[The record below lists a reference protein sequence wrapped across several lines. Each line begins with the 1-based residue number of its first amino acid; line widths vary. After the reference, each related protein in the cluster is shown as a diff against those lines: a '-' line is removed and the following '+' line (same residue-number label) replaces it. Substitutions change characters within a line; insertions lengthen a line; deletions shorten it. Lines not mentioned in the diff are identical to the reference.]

1 MNSTPNAN
9 RKHITVYGKT
19 NTGKSSLINKILNQ
33 EVSLVSDIAGTTTD
47 PVLKAMEL
55 IPVGPVVFIDTAG
68 IDDKSELGDL
78 RIKKTLDVLKGTD
91 IALYVMDA
99 NNVDRDELEKAK
111 INFKKYN
118 IPYLIIVNKIDKVSE
133 EVLSNLKN
141 EFKNGIFISVLKD
154 IGVEKVKDALIKSLQ
169 KEEEDGPILGDLVPY
184 NGTVVLVVPV
194 DSEAPKGRIILPQVQ
209 CIRDC
214 LDHGIKSYV
223 VRDTELESALKDL
236 KNVDLVVTDS
246 QAFKK
251 VSKIV
256 SEDTPLTSFS
266 ILFARHKGEISDFI
280 KGANAVKNLKEGS
293 KILISESCTHNV
305 SHEDIGRVKIPKLL
319 TKYVGRKLNFEY
331 RVGHDFPDNIKEYD
345 LIIHC
350 GACMIN
356 RKTVVNRIN
365 YCKEENVPITNYGI
379 ILAFLNDIL
388 DRSVKCFKDNI

>member
-68 IDDKSELGDL
+68 IDDKSELGNL
-78 RIKKTLDVLKGTD
+78 RIKKTLDVLKRTD

-99 NNVDRDELEKAK
+99 NNVDRDELEKTK

-169 KEEEDGPILGDLVPY
+169 KKRKMDQY
-184 NGTVVLVVPV
+184 
-194 DSEAPKGRIILPQVQ
+194 
-209 CIRDC
+209 
-214 LDHGIKSYV
+214 
-223 VRDTELESALKDL
+223 LE
-236 KNVDLVVTDS
+236 
-246 QAFKK
+246 
-251 VSKIV
+251 I
-256 SEDTPLTSFS
+256 
-266 ILFARHKGEISDFI
+266 
-280 KGANAVKNLKEGS
+280 
-293 KILISESCTHNV
+293 
-305 SHEDIGRVKIPKLL
+305 
-319 TKYVGRKLNFEY
+319 
-331 RVGHDFPDNIKEYD
+331 
-345 LIIHC
+345 
-350 GACMIN
+350 
-356 RKTVVNRIN
+356 
-365 YCKEENVPITNYGI
+365 
-379 ILAFLNDIL
+379 
-388 DRSVKCFKDNI
+388 

>member
-78 RIKKTLDVLKGTD
+78 RIKKTLDVLKRTD

-169 KEEEDGPILGDLVPY
+169 KEEEDRPILGDLVPY